1 MSVSN
6 EKTALLPVKIFLKK
20 LHMSNTFLSYLE
32 QKKEAEFKEEFDG
45 QNPSLF
51 TINYNGKNNIYFYVD
66 QIPNFIKRN
75 FLTVQLFGLK
85 KTTAQSLLSGNL
97 DVLQNTPVSMEKISF
112 QTPFFTTKD
121 ERQKQ

>member
-32 QKKEAEFKEEFDG
+32 QKKEDEFKEEFDG

-97 DVLQNTPVSMEKISF
+97 DILQNTPVSMEKISF
-112 QTPFFTTKD
+112 QTPFFSTKD